1 MAISTFGINR
11 IQDTDGLYILEYY
24 PSTDASGASI
34 SAIKTSNSDIWDLVK
49 EIRPQSETQEK
60 IVLASNA
67 MVLKNA
73 PELTTIDYGGFDF
86 SNININ
92 SLLNDKKANYP
103 LWNTPKLTLL
113 KNLTAKHLNSASQ
126 DVNYGDTG
134 SSFAG
139 ASTNNDLIIRNFH
152 ITGSARSTF
161 QRIQAKSLTFEN
173 STLNI
178 TSDFNNNSEWLFG
191 GLDNL
196 ETLDA
201 SGLTITTTN
210 SMRWYND
217 YPLFSKSL
225 KIKYIKGLKL
235 PLMSVISNGGLRL
248 FDSNTNKIDMVLED
262 CDFSNQ
268 SGAYAEYFYSTDWTS
283 ITLINTKLS
292 PTTLQGTFS
301 KMSNCT
307 TIFSD
312 TDYYKSGMNI
322 TDTFYQ
328 DYNLIGGSGSDF
340 NTYGKSGK
348 YAVIDKGSSNP
359 GYLTKYEPANTY
371 KLKTTINPSNALNNY
386 KTTRNLISLTWKAY
400 FNNLSEGYKFVKY
413 TYITPNGNTSEGTS
427 WIYNADKNEYIISG
441 VFNEEEYGDYKL
453 IITLQTPENVELT
466 LNISGSGSV
475 SGGGTIE
482 TGTTATA
489 IATPNDGYI
498 FKGWYKEVSTTQTST
513 LVSTSKIYKFRI
525 LEDTVLTAVFASNP
539 YSPGGDSG
547 TGGGDGSFDDT
558 SDNPT
563 SDNTTPS
570 IPSSMM
576 SIFVPTDTQFEE
588 LGNYLYGESAKGFFT
603 NLVDT
608 IGSLGTV
615 KVSDYTINCY
625 QCPVAITADGSKA
638 LELGWYPTSLT
649 MNYTNKMGV
658 VVSLGTVEV
667 PNYYGNALDYKSRI
681 QIYLPYIGYQ
691 DLDPAEVIGK
701 TLNLSY
707 KIEFITGDCVA
718 TITIDDKPMYQF
730 KGNIAYRIPLSQ
742 DNFSDVIQQGISIGA
757 NAIGAGIA
765 VGSAMTP
772 LRTGTSM
779 YNWAIEQANQ
789 GVIYPAQLETGSQ
802 LMNEGVENLPT
813 AQMSLE
819 QLQNKLSTAI
829 NTGTNVPHG
838 SSAGGNTGWYMNQ
851 RPFIIIVRPRLSMP
865 ANYGHYHGYPS
876 NITSRIGD
884 LSGYTEFSAVH
895 LEGLTAT
902 SNELSELEKVL
913 KGGIRIGN

>member
-60 IVLASNA
+60 IVLTSNA
-67 MVLKNA
+67 MVLKKA
-73 PELTTIDYGGFDF
+73 PELTTIDLGGFNLDNTNF
-86 SNININ
+86 VSET
-92 SLLNDKKANYP
+92 STRYAWEK
-103 LWNTPKLTLL
+103 TPKLQYI
-113 KNLTAKHLNSASQ
+113 KNF
-126 DVNYGDTG
+126 NYVIPDKKDGYSWPFYKC
-134 SSFAG
+134 SS
-139 ASTNNDLIIRNFH
+139 SNYT
-152 ITGSARSTF
+152 
-161 QRIQAKSLTFEN
+161 LTFINFYVNGFARGMLGGMEAYGIKFIN
-173 STLNI
+173 STLDLSRFSTKSNNLDGFI
-178 TSDFNNNSEWLFG
+178 DGNCYEMDFTGLSIKGNPCAIRTDYGWFANNP
-191 GLDNL
+191 NL
-196 ETLDA
+196 QLLKGFKVPDGIRYSYE
-201 SGLTITTTN
+201 GYGVRVFTN
-210 SMRWYND
+210 SSD
-217 YPLFSKSL
+217 GKDL
-225 KIKYIKGLKL
+225 
-235 PLMSVISNGGLRL
+235 VIQ
-248 FDSNTNKIDMVLED
+248 D
-262 CDFSNQ
+262 CDFSVAKSYGSFN
-268 SGAYAEYFYSTDWTS
+268 GLFYGCLAKTL
-283 ITLINTKLS
+283 TLINTPLF
-292 PTTLQGTFS
+292 TTRVNELFELW
-301 KMSNCT
+301 NCT
-307 TIFSD
+307 TIYS
-312 TDYYKSGMNI
+312 TMDYYKKGDTTSSAFRNMNQLVGGAGSA
-322 TDTFYQ
+322 FSKY
-328 DYNLIGGSGSDF
+328 GGSF
-340 NTYGKSGK
+340 K
-348 YAVIDKGSSNP
+348 YAIIDGGEDNP
-359 GYLTKYEPANTY
+359 GFLTKYVYTGY
-371 KLKTTINPSNALNNY
+371 KLKVVIDPVGAISLV
-386 KTTRNLISLTWKAY
+386 KTEIDEENLTWKAY
-400 FNNLSEGYKFVKY
+400 FTDLKEGSELKQYVFE
-413 TYITPNGNTSEGTS
+413 TPNGQQGIKSAWGIDPETGYYLIEGNLIDGETG
-427 WIYNADKNEYIISG
+427 EY
-441 VFNEEEYGDYKL
+441 
-453 IITLQTPENVELT
+453 TLT
-466 LNISGSGSV
+466 LYMETPDKFVLTVNSQGQGIAT
-475 SGGGTIE
+475 GGGE
-482 TGTTATA
+482 YKAGVVVDCV
-489 IATPNDGYI
+489 ATPNDGYI
-498 FKGWYKEVSTTQTST
+498 FKGWYKEISTTQTST

-525 LEDTVLTAVFASNP
+525 LEDTVLTAVFATNP

-570 IPSSMM
+570 IPCSMM

-718 TITIDDKPMYQF
+718 TITIDNKPMYQF
-730 KGNIAYRIPLSQ
+730 KGNVAYRIPLSQ

-913 KGGIRIGN
+913 KGGIIIGN